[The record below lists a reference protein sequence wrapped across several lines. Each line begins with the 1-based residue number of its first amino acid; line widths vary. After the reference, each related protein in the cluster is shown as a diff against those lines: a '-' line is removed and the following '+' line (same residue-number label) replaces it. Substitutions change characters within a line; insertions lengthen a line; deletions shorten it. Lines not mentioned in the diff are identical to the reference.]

1 MSERRFPPQRQGR
14 LQGQASSTLAFR
26 MALSTLGVLVCI
38 VAADLSEVKAFTLLF
53 GLAFSLALW
62 SEIARVMRLRLWG
75 VPLAVAV
82 VAWAAGFAV
91 ILAAAA
97 FRLGWE
103 SVVFMLIF
111 LAIWHLAGAEQ
122 PITKNA
128 FPPLPIMVDISDD
141 TLLI

>member
-1 MSERRFPPQRQGR
+1 MPPRIKVTTLKSQLIHLIQELSGR
-14 LQGQASSTLAFR
+14 T
-26 MALSTLGVLVCI
+26 
-38 VAADLSEVKAFTLLF
+38 LSEVKAFTLLF

-82 VAWAAGFAV
+82 VAWAAGFAG

-122 PITKNA
+122 P
-128 FPPLPIMVDISDD
+128 
-141 TLLI
+141 

>member
-1 MSERRFPPQRQGR
+1 M
-14 LQGQASSTLAFR
+14 STLAFR

-103 SVVFMLIF
+103 SVVFMPIF
-111 LAIWHLAGAEQ
+111 SQLASRRSSAADNQKCLAAVGR
-122 PITKNA
+122 
-128 FPPLPIMVDISDD
+128 
-141 TLLI
+141 